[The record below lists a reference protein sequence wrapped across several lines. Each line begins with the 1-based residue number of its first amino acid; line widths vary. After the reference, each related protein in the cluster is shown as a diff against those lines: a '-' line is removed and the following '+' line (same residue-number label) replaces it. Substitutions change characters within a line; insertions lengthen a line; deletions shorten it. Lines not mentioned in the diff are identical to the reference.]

1 MAAEGGEKPMEEKDQ
16 ELVDVLTAISVVAKR
31 LARKLAVIL
40 RQETNRKDDE
50 QDERTVT
57 ADR

>member
-1 MAAEGGEKPMEEKDQ
+1 MEEKDQ

-40 RQETNRKDDE
+40 RQEENRKEDE

>member
-1 MAAEGGEKPMEEKDQ
+1 MQETDQ

-40 RQETNRKDDE
+40 RQEANRKE
-50 QDERTVT
+50 EEAQERTLT
-57 ADR
+57 AGR